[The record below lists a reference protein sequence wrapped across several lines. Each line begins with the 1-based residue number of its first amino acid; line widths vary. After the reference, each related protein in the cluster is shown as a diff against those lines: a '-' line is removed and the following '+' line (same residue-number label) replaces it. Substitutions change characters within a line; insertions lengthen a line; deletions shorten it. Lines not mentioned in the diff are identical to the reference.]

1 MFSGHNEIKS
11 EIKKKKKKNLEK
23 FRNISVS
30 EQVYNK
36 RN

>member
-11 EIKKKKKKNLEK
+11 EIKKKKKNLEK